1 MDVEEGME
9 IAGGCINIDGV
20 LNLKVTNAFE
30 DSTVAKILDLV
41 ENSGAKKAKVE
52 KFITKFARYYTPVVV
67 LAALGLALMA
77 PLFLDQSFS
86 KWLYRALLFLVIS
99 CPCALVISVPL
110 AFFGGVGAAS
120 RGGVLVKGS
129 SFLEVLS
136 DANTFVMD
144 KTGTLTTGKLVA
156 DRKSVV

>member
-1 MDVEEGME
+1 MLPIYIILIKPGERVPIDETVISENASLDTSALTGEALPLDVEEGME

-52 KFITKFARYYTPVVV
+52 KFITKFARYYTPAVV

-99 CPCALVISVPL
+99 YPCASAKI
-110 AFFGGVGAAS
+110 GRAS
-120 RGGVLVKGS
+120 CRERV
-129 SFLEVLS
+129 
-136 DANTFVMD
+136 
-144 KTGTLTTGKLVA
+144 
-156 DRKSVV
+156 